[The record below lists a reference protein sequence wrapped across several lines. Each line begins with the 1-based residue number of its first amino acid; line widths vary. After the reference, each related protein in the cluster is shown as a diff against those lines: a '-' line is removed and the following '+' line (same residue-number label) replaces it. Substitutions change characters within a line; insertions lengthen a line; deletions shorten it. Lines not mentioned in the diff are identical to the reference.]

1 MITSF
6 RMTAPLATTSA
17 CRLPPD
23 ALAGLAPFRARDDVR
38 ALLTPEA
45 LWVFFSPGDAE
56 TARALLALPHAQLFS
71 HHEHWRPLGQ
81 QMPTFDVPSQEE
93 AREISRL
100 IFPEPVVPREAT
112 PSLPVEARLVRGG
125 PPHDATALRLPLA
138 RLAQW
143 ATLATRHDLAG
154 FQCAINGAEAL
165 AIGPRLPPLEG
176 ERYWGDGL
184 FIPVGWRPEP
194 ALPLPALREAFG
206 LGGDIGLW
214 TPEGLEAIPAQA
226 LGGVSLARL
235 RLGVAQ

>member
-1 MITSF
+1 
-6 RMTAPLATTSA
+6 MTAPLATASA

-38 ALLTPEA
+38 ALPTPEA

-56 TARALLALPHAQLFS
+56 TARALLALPEAQLYS
-71 HHEHWRPLGQ
+71 HQEHWRALGQ
-81 QMPTFDVPSQEE
+81 QMPVFDVPDPEE

-100 IFPEPVVPREAT
+100 IFPEAVTPREPT
-112 PSLPVEARLVRGG
+112 PCRPVEARLVRGG

-154 FQCAINGAEAL
+154 FQCAINGSEAL
-165 AIGPRLPPLEG
+165 AIGTRLPPLDG

-184 FIPVGWRPEP
+184 FILAGWRPEH
-194 ALPLPALREAFG
+194 ALPLPLLREAFG

-214 TPEGLEAIPAQA
+214 SPGGLEVVPAQA
-226 LGGVSLARL
+226 LGSVSLARL
-235 RLGVAQ
+235 RLGVGR